1 MKRLDSKITSELEVA
16 PLDINKNNDNHTR
29 KVVHTHV
36 EARIR
41 GVIGLLIG
49 LRPEIDGL
57 HIMYV

>member
-1 MKRLDSKITSELEVA
+1 MRLDSRITSELE
-16 PLDINKNNDNHTR
+16 LDSNRNNNNHTR

-49 LRPEIDGL
+49 LRPEIDRL